1 MSPSQ
6 IVKRLQKFAEWCN
19 RAAASCEPEYV
30 EAIREHAVTALSA
43 ADLIVQLQQ
52 RLVNLARAGEW
63 VEAYGQHRW
72 PLLAPEPEDDDPGA
86 AL

>member
-30 EAIREHAVTALSA
+30 ESISQHAVTVLSA
-43 ADLIVQLQQ
+43 ADLIVQLQE
-52 RLVNLARAGEW
+52 RLVRQACYFEHI
-63 VEAYGQHRW
+63 EAVNEPRW
-72 PLLAPEPEDDDPGA
+72 PLLQPENEDPGMG
-86 AL
+86 L

>member
-1 MSPSQ
+1 MSPSE
-6 IVKRLQKFAEWCN
+6 IVEKLQNYVHACN
-19 RAAASCEPEYV
+19 TAASSCEAEYV

-52 RLVNLARAGEW
+52 RLVKQAMYFEQI
-63 VEAYGQHRW
+63 EAVNEPRW
-72 PLLAPEPEDDDPGA
+72 PLLSDEDPGA